1 MKPLLLFTLLLCTFA
16 ISQTPDPTPVDA
28 RITGTVVDA
37 DGKPVSDAT
46 VSVVQENFSSITDAY
61 PIQIKTASDG
71 HFDSGPT
78 LKHAL
83 YYLYAR
89 KEKDGYPDRSSPF
102 YRVVDFEP
110 QTAQLFGA
118 RPEAKVDIKLG
129 DKAGVLTG
137 KVIDGD
143 TDQPLDAWVSLVNMD
158 MNGVPNTLNGKSV
171 ETKGGTFRELVPEN
185 TDVYV
190 HVRVHSGDPAWS
202 HFDVKVS
209 LQPGE
214 ERSLGIRLYKNG
226 TGY

>member
-1 MKPLLLFTLLLCTFA
+1 MIKHLLLFVLLVSTFA
-16 ISQTPDPTPVDA
+16 ISQTPDPTPLDGRISGIVRDA
-28 RITGTVVDA
+28 E
-37 DGKPVSDAT
+37 GKPIADAT
-46 VSVVQENFSSITDAY
+46 VSVVEQSSSLITNAY
-61 PIQIKTASDG
+61 PIQVKTDLRG

-78 LKHAL
+78 LKHGV
-83 YYLYAR
+83 YDLYAR
-89 KEKDGYPDRSSPF
+89 KEQDGYPDRSSPF
-102 YRVVDFEP
+102 YRLAEFEP
-110 QTAQLFGA
+110 QTAQLLGA

-129 DKAGVLTG
+129 GKAGVLTG

-158 MNGVPNTLNGKSV
+158 MNGVPNALNGKSV

-214 ERSLGIRLYKNG
+214 ERGLDIRLYKNG
-226 TGY
+226 TG